1 MVDPDS
7 VEKAT
12 LWRFV
17 SLEEEVSDSLTSRVG
32 ARMRIM
38 GVGGDLAWK
47 PVMEGRTAVTIVAL
61 ANGLALLRSLNS

>member
-17 SLEEEVSDSLTSRVG
+17 SLEDEVSDSFTSRVG

-38 GVGGDLAWK
+38 GVRGDFEWN

-61 ANGLALLRSLNS
+61 RNELAWLRSLHS